1 MESICEQIVQNIIDE
16 CVKDKNKDLLNA
28 KVLDP
33 IIVYVGR
40 QLIPYLVFSVVVI
53 SVFLSVLIAI
63 CIQFL
68 TKSSLKV

>member
-1 MESICEQIVQNIIDE
+1 MENICEQIFQNIIDE
-16 CVKDKNKDLLNA
+16 CMKEKNKNLLNA

-68 TKSSLKV
+68 TKSTLKV